1 MSTAYRVIAVS
12 ITSLLL
18 LAAALPAQTPDLVW
32 TNTFGG
38 TANDIGFSVRQTS
51 GGGYILAGQT
61 LSYGTGDSDVYL
73 VKTDAAGDMV
83 WEKTFGGIG
92 GDEALSV
99 METADGGY
107 ILAGRSTLSEP
118 DQGSDNVYVIKT
130 DATGNMVWEKTF
142 GGASIDQGKSVVET
156 ADNGF
161 AVAGYTRSFGAG
173 SADAYLIKTD
183 AAGTVVW
190 SQTYGGLSTD
200 VGEEVR
206 QTADGGYVVV
216 GATASFGSGSLD
228 VYLIKTDASGVIVWS
243 RTYGG
248 AAWDYGYSVQE
259 LVDGYIIAG
268 ETESY
273 GAGDKDV
280 YLIRTDTAG
289 NVVWEKTF
297 GGTLKESG
305 WSVQQNP
312 ADGGFFI
319 AGFTTSFGA
328 GSYDVYVIKTGPDG
342 TVEWT
347 DTYGGAYDDRG
358 HAAHQ
363 TADGGYIL
371 AGQTESEGA
380 GALDVYMLKLG
391 SIGVTTGS
399 VAGTVAAN
407 STALGGAI
415 VDLYDEL
422 GNLVES
428 TASGLEDGTYAFEV
442 ETGSYVVELVLP
454 LGYVAADGYSLY
466 VPITV
471 EAGGT
476 VTVDFGLEPIVT
488 DAEARSKGYWKHQYK
503 VYDSGKGKAQE
514 LLSDLEIYQ
523 QAIYDHFYA
532 RSDEYAILIDGVTAS
547 GGGIL
552 TSADALATL
561 SAKGN
566 AGMLEK
572 AHQQFLGLLLNVT
585 SGKVGQYHQVTADG
599 MTVSQAIT
607 YVADLLEAGDASDY
621 ELAKDI
627 AEQVNENHQI
637 ADGTIPTATP
647 FIAYGQAYKT
657 RSGLSLNM
665 RPNPAA
671 EMVEISYSVPS
682 PNNRVVVE
690 VYDLAGRQIRR
701 LVDGRQATGNHRII
715 WEGDD
720 SHGTPVA
727 PGMYFCR
734 LAVDDETSTEK
745 VLMLK

>member
-1 MSTAYRVIAVS
+1 MSNAYRAIPVFAI
-12 ITSLLL
+12 SLLL
-18 LAAALPAQTPDLVW
+18 LASVLSAQTPDLVW
-32 TNTFGG
+32 MNTFGG
-38 TANDIGFSVRQTS
+38 SANDIGFSVQQTS
-51 GGGYILAGQT
+51 DGGYIIAGHT
-61 LSYGTGDSDVYL
+61 LSYGAGGTDAYL
-73 VKTDAAGDMV
+73 VRTDAAGNMM
-83 WEKTFGGIG
+83 WEKTFGGLG

-107 ILAGRSTLSEP
+107 ILAGRSTLSQP

-130 DATGNMVWEKTF
+130 DGAGNMLWSKTY
-142 GGASIDQGKSVVET
+142 GGTSIDQGRSVVET
-156 ADNGF
+156 ADDGF

-183 AAGTVVW
+183 AAGNTIW

-259 LVDGYIIAG
+259 LADGYIIVG

-289 NVVWEKTF
+289 DVVWEKTF

-305 WSVQQNP
+305 WSVRQTS
-312 ADGGFFI
+312 ADGGFFV

-328 GSYDVYVIKTGPDG
+328 GSYDVYVVKTASDG
-342 TVEWT
+342 TLEWT
-347 DTYGGAYDDRG
+347 DTYGGIYDDRG
-358 HAAHQ
+358 HAAWH
-363 TADGGYIL
+363 TADGGYIV

-380 GALDVYMLKLG
+380 GALDVYLLKLG
-391 SIGVTTGS
+391 SIGATTGIVEGA
-399 VAGTVAAN
+399 VATN

-415 VDLYDEL
+415 VDLYDDL

-428 TASGLEDGTYAFEV
+428 TTSGLENGTYGFEV
-442 ETGSYVVELVLP
+442 EAGSYVVELVLP
-454 LGYVAADGYSLY
+454 LGYVASEGYSLY
-466 VPITV
+466 VPVTV
-471 EAGGT
+471 EAGGI
-476 VTVDFGLEPIVT
+476 VTVDFGLDPIVT

-514 LLSDLEIYQ
+514 LLSDLESYQ
-523 QAIYDHFYA
+523 QAVYNHFYA
-532 RSDEYAILIDGVTAS
+532 RTDEYAIRIEGVTGS
-547 GGGIL
+547 GGGSL

-561 SAKGN
+561 SANGN
-566 AGMLEK
+566 AGMVEK
-572 AHQQFLGLLLNVT
+572 AHQQFLALLLNVAA
-585 SGKVGQYHQVTADG
+585 GKVGQYHLVTADG

-607 YVADLLEAGDASDY
+607 YVADLLEAGSASDY

-637 ADGTIPTATP
+637 AEGTIPTTTP
-647 FIAYGQAYKT
+647 FIAYAQAYKT
-657 RSGLSLNM
+657 RSGLSLGM

-682 PNNRVVVE
+682 PDSRVVVE
-690 VYDLAGRQIRR
+690 VYDLAGRRIRT
-701 LVDGRQATGNHRII
+701 LVDGRQAAGSHRII

-720 SHGTPVA
+720 NRGNPVA

-734 LAVDDETSTEK
+734 LAVDGATSTEK
-745 VLMLK
+745 VMMLK